1 MAVRKPAIALLAGGL
16 VLLVVLVLA
25 TAPVR
30 VAPSADPVAGEA
42 DKGRVLYLAGGCLGC
57 HKPSADE
64 EGRDPQL
71 PSGGHPLPS
80 RVGTFFAP
88 NITPDPATGI
98 GGWSFADFVS
108 AMVEGTSPDG
118 RHYFPAFPYASYR
131 LMTEEDLAHL
141 FAYLK
146 SLPPVEAA
154 DRPHD
159 LFAGDFARS
168 FLGVWKAMAF
178 EAEGPLLSPGMSG
191 LERRGAYLVQGPGH
205 CGECHTPRNLLF
217 VKDGTR
223 SLQGGPHPDGKG
235 NVPSLVGLIE
245 RGEYKDA
252 AALKEAFEYGEMFG
266 YDGMSSGG
274 MGEVQ
279 GNLARLPSEDLDA
292 IVAYL
297 VSLKP

>member
-1 MAVRKPAIALLAGGL
+1 MKKPALFLVAAVLAGL
-16 VLLVVLVLA
+16 VALVLA
-25 TAPVR
+25 TAPAR
-30 VAPSADPVAGEA
+30 VTPSASAGAGDAEQ
-42 DKGRVLYLAGGCLGC
+42 GRVLYLAGGCLGC
-57 HKPSADE
+57 HKPPAGAA
-64 EGRDPQL
+64 GRDPQL

-98 GGWSFADFVS
+98 GDWSFADFVS

-141 FAYLK
+141 FVYLN
-146 SLPPVEAA
+146 SLPPVESPS
-154 DRPHD
+154 RPHD
-159 LFAGDFARS
+159 VLAAEFARS

-178 EAEGPLLSPGMSG
+178 DTLAPLPSREMSA
-191 LERRGAYLVQGPGH
+191 LEQRGAYIVQGP
-205 CGECHTPRNLLF
+205 
-217 VKDGTR
+217 
-223 SLQGGPHPDGKG
+223 
-235 NVPSLVGLIE
+235 E

-252 AALKEAFEYGEMFG
+252 ATLKEAFEYGEMFG
-266 YDGMSSGG
+266 HDGMSSGG